1 MAGFSTDVHLC
12 YDLDI
17 WREVLHSHFFAYLD
31 NCKGSIEY
39 RIRWRNVSWPFCFLD
54 GRRGTTSTCTCLF
67 SVFHSCFFW
76 FNNCCVCGRLVSTK
90 VHTRSVIFPKIYASY
105 FFLSLWQLKSNIWM
119 LLVLSFSSL
128 WQISKGLLDKY
139 GPDRVLDT
147 PITEVINP
155 QIDHHCPFISCQVD
169 PITFSYWSYLFWFRL
184 ASLALVLVPPT
195 MVFDLL

>member
-39 RIRWRNVSWPFCFLD
+39 RIRWRNVSRPFCFLD

-90 VHTRSVIFPKIYASY
+90 VHTRSVIFSKIYASS
-105 FFLSLWQLKSNIWM
+105 FF
-119 LLVLSFSSL
+119 FSPCGN
-128 WQISKGLLDKY
+128 WK
-139 GPDRVLDT
+139 
-147 PITEVINP
+147 VIYE
-155 QIDHHCPFISCQVD
+155 C
-169 PITFSYWSYLFWFRL
+169 YWYW
-184 ASLALVLVPPT
+184 ASLHCGRYLRVCLTSMALIGFLILQ
-195 MVFDLL
+195 LLRL